1 MKVIKS
7 LKRGEHSKVEVD
19 PAAYSLDPMLLS
31 DTIPR
36 LSEYTNSP
44 KLIVECELLKLIKV
58 EDLLKDEGSVIKR
71 VLRKGK
77 GGQPNIDST
86 VKCKPL
92 SLFKYHS
99 ENEDCD

>member
-7 LKRGEHSKVEVD
+7 LKRGELSKVEID
-19 PAAYSLDPMLLS
+19 PAAYSLDPMLLTT
-31 DTIPR
+31 TIPR

-44 KLIVECELLKLIKV
+44 TLVVECELVKLIKV
-58 EDLLKDEGSVIKR
+58 EIYYKDEEPIYKR

-86 VKCKPL
+86 VKCNYFTL
-92 SLFKYHS
+92 ITYS
-99 ENEDCD
+99 ENQD